1 MTATVDSKLI
11 LTNYEES
18 ICRVHFLLVGEVLAA
33 LFVLLAT
40 LIAAVHWYDY
50 SLLAYAL
57 LVTGLTFYSAWT
69 LHIRLLIAATALL
82 FLEVAFKLAALVV
95 LSHDRITIYNECYLP
110 MRVGETVCQYEN
122 WRDALVNLANGI
134 AFLFPSTIVTFI
146 NMVSC
151 LYLVY
156 LFKNSRR

>member
-18 ICRVHFLLVGEVLAA
+18 ICRVHFLLVGEV
-33 LFVLLAT
+33 
-40 LIAAVHWYDY
+40 IAAIFVVMASIIAATHWYDY
-50 SLLAYAL
+50 SLLLYCL
-57 LVTGLTFYSAWT
+57 ITTILTFYSAWT
-69 LHIRLLIAATALL
+69 LHIRLLIVVTLLL
-82 FLEVAFKLAALVV
+82 FIEVAFKLVALII
-95 LSHDRITIYNECYLP
+95 LSHDRINIYNECYVP
-110 MRVGETVCQYEN
+110 MTNDCKYAN
-122 WRDALVNLANGI
+122 WREGMINLANGI

>member
-1 MTATVDSKLI
+1 MTATKMIDSKLI

-18 ICRVHFLLVGEVLAA
+18 ICRVHFLLVGEVIAA
-33 LFVLLAT
+33 LFVLMAT
-40 LIAAVHWYDY
+40 IIAATHWYDY
-50 SLLAYAL
+50 SLLLYS
-57 LVTGLTFYSAWT
+57 VISTVLTFYSAWT
-69 LHIRLLIAATALL
+69 LHIRLLITATVLL
-82 FLEVAFKLAALVV
+82 FLEVAFKLVALIL
-95 LSHDRITIYNECYLP
+95 LSHERITIYNECYLP
-110 MRVGETVCQYEN
+110 MKECAYSN
-122 WRDALVNLANGI
+122 WREGMVNLANGI